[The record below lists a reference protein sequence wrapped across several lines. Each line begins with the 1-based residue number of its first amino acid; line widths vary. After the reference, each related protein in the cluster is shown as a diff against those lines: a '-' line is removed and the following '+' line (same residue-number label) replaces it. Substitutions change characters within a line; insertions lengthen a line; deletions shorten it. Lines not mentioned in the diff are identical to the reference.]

1 MIIYYNILSYIIC
14 LALAS
19 PLFYFASS
27 TLRCLAYPPPTPL
40 PCLLFPHCTASSPCR
55 ALPPE
60 SLCEHNSI
68 LYDIILYYMI

>member
-27 TLRCLAYPPPTPL
+27 TLRCLAYPPNSLALPPLPALHCLVPL
-40 PCLLFPHCTASSPCR
+40 PCVASRKP
-55 ALPPE
+55 
-60 SLCEHNSI
+60 
-68 LYDIILYYMI
+68 M